1 MNDKLGHQPLHPN
14 HVGKKNSDRGA
25 RKRNCGSSS
34 FFSFAPSQFSCRPFF
49 FLLFFP
55 SPPHDV
61 VHVVHTYPIFF
72 FSTCFPLP
80 VSLPIEWAS
89 GKGPIKLRS
98 ILFFFLPVR
107 HCLFSYSRNDFF
119 LFFAQEH
126 RNEYSILP
134 SPPFSICYLSS
145 YTPCVCV
152 YVTFRVYIYI
162 VSEIESVNID
172 GLNQWDGR
180 RERNKVRLFLKN
192 YFSFFRFL
200 LLFLPRFRTK

>member
-1 MNDKLGHQPLHPN
+1 MW
-14 HVGKKNSDRGA
+14 SM
-25 RKRNCGSSS
+25 SSI
-34 FFSFAPSQFSCRPFF
+34 PTP
-49 FLLFFP
+49 
-55 SPPHDV
+55 
-61 VHVVHTYPIFF
+61 FF

-107 HCLFSYSRNDFF
+107 HCLFSYSRNDF
-119 LFFAQEH
+119 LFFLP
-126 RNEYSILP
+126 NSIETNIQFYRLR
-134 SPPFSICYLSS
+134 PFPFA
-145 YTPCVCV
+145 TFPRTHPVCVCMLLS
-152 YVTFRVYIYI
+152 VYIYI

>member
-1 MNDKLGHQPLHPN
+1 MIHKKKTESAKKMNDKLGHQPLHPN

-25 RKRNCGSSS
+25 RKRN
-34 FFSFAPSQFSCRPFF
+34 FFFFPPSQFSCRPFF

-61 VHVVHTYPIFF
+61 HTYPIFFF

-119 LFFAQEH
+119 LFCPRASKRIFNSTVSALFH
-126 RNEYSILP
+126 LLP
-134 SPPFSICYLSS
+134 FLVH
-145 YTPCVCV
+145 TLCVCMLLS
-152 YVTFRVYIYI
+152 VYIYI
-162 VSEIESVNID
+162 
-172 GLNQWDGR
+172 
-180 RERNKVRLFLKN
+180 
-192 YFSFFRFL
+192 
-200 LLFLPRFRTK
+200 

>member
-14 HVGKKNSDRGA
+14 HVEKKNSDRGA

-34 FFSFAPSQFSCRPFF
+34 FFFLRPANFLVGLFSFFYSFHPLHTMSIPTPFF
-49 FLLFFP
+49 FFQRASLCPSVSQQNGQVERGRLNYDRSYFSFFP
-55 SPPHDV
+55 FVIAFSLILE
-61 VHVVHTYPIFF
+61 TIFF
-72 FSTCFPLP
+72 L
-80 VSLPIEWAS
+80 
-89 GKGPIKLRS
+89 
-98 ILFFFLPVR
+98 
-107 HCLFSYSRNDFF
+107 
-119 LFFAQEH
+119 FAQEH

-180 RERNKVRLFLKN
+180 RERNKVRLFFLN